1 MTKQQEQRLRVVTGL
16 DGDRRAVLEETS
28 IDELLQTLCNRTHR
42 LIGDQETC
50 QKLKPSFREFI
61 YNIVGYFKDSGE
73 MDEYAMTN
81 IMTAL
86 ATADTHGEGPYG
98 IEDYST
104 FIRRLN
110 PTDPHTDRFFVVGR
124 AGSINDP
131 ECPLRELEGDNEK
144 MSEIPRAQLH
154 MFYAFHHA
162 RSMDVT
168 RGAPRIPVDD
178 FWKLVPDQIKA
189 DPVLEEAFLDVCFS
203 DGAWELYQL
212 KCAA

>member
-1 MTKQQEQRLRVVTGL
+1 LCI
-16 DGDRRAVLEETS
+16 RA
-28 IDELLQTLCNRTHR
+28 NR

-50 QKLKPSFREFI
+50 EKLKPSFREFI
-61 YNIVGYFKDSGE
+61 HNIVGYFNDSGE
-73 MDEYAMTN
+73 MDEYVMRN

-86 ATADTHGEGPYG
+86 ATADTHGEGPHG

-110 PTDPHTDRFFVVGR
+110 PTDPDADRFFVVGR

-131 ECPLRELEGDNEK
+131 ECPLRELEGDIETL
-144 MSEIPRAQLH
+144 SEIPPAQLH
-154 MFYAFHHA
+154 MFHAFHHA

-178 FWKLVPDQIKA
+178 LWRLLPDEIKG
-189 DPVLEEAFLDVCFS
+189 DSVLEEAFLDVCFS
-203 DGAWELYQL
+203 DGAWELYQVKL
-212 KCAA
+212 AA